1 MEGVETATLGGSQTS
16 KLQKLDLVVGSR
28 TKTIGFERLK
38 VVTLKGKMTQWPP
51 LQSVLFKEFLDCEVL
66 EAYFLLNGLI
76 KLLDHRVHHL
86 RRRAREVSN
95 VNVGGGLKVVLLEP
109 LLDGASRVLSPT
121 VVYLHA
127 IEYDLAHLDVL
138 GTSEDD
144 RGLIGHG

>member
-38 VVTLKGKMTQWPP
+38 VVTLKGKMTQWPS
-51 LQSVLFKEFLDCEVL
+51 LQSVLFKEFLDGEVL

-86 RRRAREVSN
+86 
-95 VNVGGGLKVVLLEP
+95 
-109 LLDGASRVLSPT
+109 
-121 VVYLHA
+121 
-127 IEYDLAHLDVL
+127 
-138 GTSEDD
+138 
-144 RGLIGHG
+144 